1 MTLPPAWLIK
11 LAGALA
17 LLAGAWLHGRS
28 VGAADVRA
36 EWQAQQQQ
44 DRDAAEAQAETRRLQ
59 ARSAATQYE
68 TRRAAIAARATQVSP
83 EVRNALNAP
92 ICRPLGASAPGL
104 RLGDVAVPAAVVGRL
119 RDAGADY

>member
-1 MTLPPAWLIK
+1 MIPLWAIK
-11 LAGALA
+11 LGAALA
-17 LLAGAWLHGRS
+17 LLAGAWMHGRS
-28 VGAADVRA
+28 VGVDGVRA

-44 DRDAAEAQAETRRLQ
+44 DREAAETQRESERLR
-59 ARSAATQYE
+59 ARAAAADYE

-104 RLGDVAVPAAVVGRL
+104 RLGDLAVPAAVVGRL